1 MVSNKEKN
9 FISEVIY
16 VNNNEKEIHGFL
28 DDIYNTL
35 EKVFNKFEIVIVND
49 YSTDNTVQIVK
60 DFASNKKSAVI
71 SIVNMSF
78 YQGLEAAMNAGVN
91 LAIGDFVY
99 EFDNVHKDYDDKVVL
114 DIQYKSLK
122 GFDIVSASPKN
133 YNRKSSK
140 LFYKVFNKV
149 ANMSYELNTES
160 FRILSRRG
168 INRVQSMSKTIPYRK
183 ALYSNCGLK
192 LYNII
197 YDNNKSYKIEKSKA
211 VNENRKEVASDS
223 LILFTDLAYK
233 VSSGMTILMM
243 LVAII
248 TGLYVV
254 FTFLGSTTP
263 IEGWTT
269 TMLFLSVSFFAVFAI
284 MAVIIKYLSL
294 IVNLIFKKQ
303 QYIIESIE
311 KITQ

>member
-9 FISEVIY
+9 FISAVVY
-16 VNNNEKEIHGFL
+16 VNNNEKEINKFL
-28 DDIYNTL
+28 TEIHNTL
-35 EKVFNKFEIVIVND
+35 DRVFNKFEIIVVND
-49 YSTDNTVQIVK
+49 YSTDNTVEIVR
-60 DFASNKKSAVI
+60 DFASKNKSSVI
-71 SIVNMSF
+71 TIINMSF
-78 YQGLEAAMNAGVN
+78 YQGLEVSMNAGIN

-99 EFDNVHKDYDDKVVL
+99 EFDNVYKDYENQIIL
-114 DIQYKSLK
+114 DIYYKSLK
-122 GFDIVSASPKN
+122 GFDIVSATPKN
-133 YNRKSSK
+133 YSRKSSK
-140 LFYKVFNKV
+140 LFYKIFNKV

-197 YDNNKSYKIEKSKA
+197 YDNNKPYKFETNKRI
-211 VNENRKEVASDS
+211 NNNRKEVASDS

-233 VSSGMTILMM
+233 VSIGMTILMM
-243 LVAII
+243 FITII
-248 TGLYVV
+248 TGIYVAI
-254 FTFLGSTTP
+254 TFFGGARP

-269 TMLFLSVSFFAVFAI
+269 TMLFLSISFFAVFAI

-294 IVNLIFKKQ
+294 IVSLIFKKQ
-303 QYIIESIE
+303 EYIVESIE
-311 KITQ
+311 KVT

>member
-1 MVSNKEKN
+1 MISNKEKN
-9 FISEVIY
+9 FISAVIY
-16 VNNNEKEIHGFL
+16 ANNNEKEINRFL
-28 DDIYNTL
+28 EDIYNTL
-35 EKVFNKFEIVIVND
+35 DRVFNKFEIIIVND
-49 YSTDNTVQIVK
+49 CSTDNTVQVVK
-60 DFASNKKSAVI
+60 DFASKAKSAVI

-99 EFDNVHKDYDDKVVL
+99 EFDNVHKDYDDKVIL
-114 DIQYKSLK
+114 DIYYQSLK

-140 LFYKVFNKV
+140 LFYKIFNKV
-149 ANMSYELNTES
+149 ANMPYKLNTES

-197 YDNNKSYKIEKSKA
+197 YDNDKPYKLEKNKV

-233 VSSGMTILMM
+233 VSIGMTILMM
-243 LVAII
+243 FIAII

-254 FTFLGSTTP
+254 VTFLGNTNP

-269 TMLFLSVSFFAVFAI
+269 TMLFLSGSFFAVFAI

>member
-1 MVSNKEKN
+1 MISNKEKN
-9 FISEVIY
+9 FISAVIY
-16 VNNNEKEIHGFL
+16 ANNNEKEINRFL
-28 DDIYNTL
+28 EDIYNTL
-35 EKVFNKFEIVIVND
+35 DRVFNKFEIIIVND
-49 YSTDNTVQIVK
+49 CSTDNTVQVVK
-60 DFASNKKSAVI
+60 DFASKAKSAVI

-99 EFDNVHKDYDDKVVL
+99 EFDNVHKDYDDKVIL
-114 DIQYKSLK
+114 DIYYQSLK

-140 LFYKVFNKV
+140 LFYKIFNKV
-149 ANMSYELNTES
+149 ANMPYKLNTES

-197 YDNNKSYKIEKSKA
+197 YDNDKPYKLEKNKV
-211 VNENRKEVASDS
+211 VNENRKQVASDS

-233 VSSGMTILMM
+233 VSIGMTILMM
-243 LVAII
+243 FIAII

-254 FTFLGSTTP
+254 VTFLGNTNP

-269 TMLFLSVSFFAVFAI
+269 TMLFLSGSFFAVFAI

>member
-1 MVSNKEKN
+1 MISNKEKN
-9 FISEVIY
+9 FISAVIY
-16 VNNNEKEIHGFL
+16 ANNNEKEINRFL
-28 DDIYNTL
+28 EDIYNTL
-35 EKVFNKFEIVIVND
+35 DRVFNKFEIIIVND
-49 YSTDNTVQIVK
+49 CSTDNTVQVVK
-60 DFASNKKSAVI
+60 DFASKAKSAVI

-78 YQGLEAAMNAGVN
+78 YQGLESAMNAGVN

-99 EFDNVHKDYDDKVVL
+99 EFDNVHKDYDDKVIL
-114 DIQYKSLK
+114 DIYYQSLK

-140 LFYKVFNKV
+140 LFYKIFNKV
-149 ANMSYELNTES
+149 ANMPYKLNTES

-197 YDNNKSYKIEKSKA
+197 YDNDKPYKLEKNKV

-233 VSSGMTILMM
+233 VSIGMTILMM
-243 LVAII
+243 FIAII

-254 FTFLGSTTP
+254 VTFLGNTNP

-269 TMLFLSVSFFAVFAI
+269 TMLFLSGSFFAVFAI